1 MKPAALLWALERGS
15 RSGRIA
21 WQFAK
26 DYVGRAGARGA
37 QVTTITEVAAAVIER
52 PDGTFLLACRPEG
65 KPYPGYW
72 EFPGGKIEAG
82 EDPRAALDRELKEE
96 LGIAV
101 REATPW
107 ITRVYAYTH
116 ATVRLHFFRVTAW
129 DGEPQPLEDQAIAWQ
144 RVESPDVSPMLPAN
158 APVLAALALPAVMV
172 VSNAAET
179 GFDAWSLKLSAQVI
193 GERLLVQIREKGLE
207 PQRVQ
212 FLLSR
217 ALTRGTPFGALVVV
231 NSDCGSWPQ
240 ADGVHLTSRGADGR
254 DRASRGARSSAPPAT
269 TPARSRRPRALGL
282 DYVVVG
288 PVKATA
294 SHPGA
299 APLGWDAFAALVKR
313 LPASR
318 LRDRRARARRPR
330 RSEAPR
336 RARRGASFCGLRYLA
351 DGPVC
356 FSRSCRAGTCRRARR
371 ARGRPW
377 GRARA

>member
-1 MKPAALLWALERGS
+1 MTK
-15 RSGRIA
+15 
-21 WQFAK
+21 
-26 DYVGRAGARGA
+26 
-37 QVTTITEVAAAVIER
+37 ITEVAAAVIER
-52 PDGTFLLACRPEG
+52 PDGEFLLACRPEG

-72 EFPGGKIEAG
+72 EFPGGKIEPG
-82 EDPRAALDRELKEE
+82 EDPRAALDRELEEE
-96 LGIAV
+96 LGIRV

-129 DGEPQPLEDQAIAWQ
+129 DGEPRPLEDQAIAWQ
-144 RVESPDVSPMLPAN
+144 RVLSPDVSPMLPAN

-179 GFDAWSLKLSAQVI
+179 GFDAWSLKLSAQVL

-231 NSDCGSWPQ
+231 NSDCGAWPQ
-240 ADGVHLTSRGADGR
+240 ADGVHLTSKALME
-254 DRASRGARSSAPPAT
+254 A
-269 TPARSRRPRALGL
+269 PARPAGRVVGASCHDAREIAHAAALGL

-299 APLGWDAFAALVKR
+299 ELLGWEGFAALVSDCP
-313 LPASR
+313 LPAYAIGG
-318 LRDRRARARRPR
+318 LTRADLA
-330 RSEAPR
+330 EAK
-336 RARRGASFCGLRYLA
+336 RRGAHGVALRSA
-351 DGPVC
+351 AFG
-356 FSRSCRAGTCRRARR
+356 
-371 ARGRPW
+371 
-377 GRARA
+377 

>member
-1 MKPAALLWALERGS
+1 M
-15 RSGRIA
+15 
-21 WQFAK
+21 
-26 DYVGRAGARGA
+26 
-37 QVTTITEVAAAVIER
+37 TTITEVAAAVIER

-72 EFPGGKIEAG
+72 EFPGGKIEPG
-82 EDPRAALDRELKEE
+82 EDPRAALVRELKEE

-101 REATPW
+101 RESTPW

-144 RVESPDVSPMLPAN
+144 RIEAPEVTPMLPAN

-172 VSNAAET
+172 VSNAGEA
-179 GFDAWSLKLSAQVI
+179 GFDAWSLGLSAQVI

-231 NSDCGSWPQ
+231 NSDCGAWPQ
-240 ADGVHLTSRGADGR
+240 ADGVHLTSRALMAASERPPGRIVGASCHD
-254 DRASRGARSSAPPAT
+254 AHEMAQAAM
-269 TPARSRRPRALGL
+269 LGL

-288 PVKATA
+288 PLKPTA
-294 SHPGA
+294 SHPQA
-299 APLGWDAFAALVKR
+299 SPLGWDGFAALVR
-313 LPASR
+313 DFPLPAYAIGG
-318 LRDRRARARRPR
+318 LTRADLADAR
-330 RSEAPR
+330 
-336 RARRGASFCGLRYLA
+336 RRGAHGVALRSA
-351 DGPVC
+351 AFG
-356 FSRSCRAGTCRRARR
+356 
-371 ARGRPW
+371 
-377 GRARA
+377 